1 MLLSLVRM
9 AQALFT
15 QRLLLRMRLFFNP
28 SPPKCLGLVTTSPLI
43 ACNFF
48 LVIESPHRKLQL
60 IPLSL
65 VQIFE
70 GRRLHCIKWV
80 GMDEVTKLMR
90 VIWLARERDLVF

>member
-1 MLLSLVRM
+1 M
-9 AQALFT
+9 FG
-15 QRLLLRMRLFFNP
+15 
-28 SPPKCLGLVTTSPLI
+28 LGDNVPLI

-48 LVIESPHRKLQL
+48 LVVESPHRKLRL
-60 IPLSL
+60 IPSSL

-90 VIWLARERDLVF
+90 VIRPTRERDLAF